1 MSLALIAE
9 ITALLYYGKPKPDP
23 SDLDRDAKKL
33 LEKLIEQLE
42 PKLKDVESINESWL
56 EERLHE
62 ILNDFLKEFRL
73 KIKKIKKLKKLKKL
87 SKTLKKSKNLHKEF
101 RLKTKEKKR
110 LKQISKLNQLPATN
124 LSERVVRV
132 REINDSRIDGETTFS
147 NFQIDD
153 LKKKYRAPSSRR
165 TIEETM
171 IRLPPIYR
179 PKMEILTALSE
190 SEFLITCAIYVGQ
203 LCGILYLWPPSA
215 TEIDD
220 FVSIFWELEDAVN
233 AAVEEA
239 EEEGDD
245 ARNLG
250 RMSRRRKRRFS
261 SDASSDGKGP
271 TTDKNPG
278 SKPFEKTA
286 QPSTP
291 PPKRLRQR
299 MSCL

>member
-9 ITALLYYGKPKPDP
+9 ITALLYYGKPKPDL
-23 SDLDRDAKKL
+23 SDLDRDAKQS

-42 PKLKDVESINESWL
+42 PKLKDLESMTESWL
-56 EERLHE
+56 EEQLHE

-73 KIKKIKKLKKLKKL
+73 KIKKTKKLRKL
-87 SKTLKKSKNLHKEF
+87 SKTLKKSKNLPKEF

-110 LKQISKLNQLPATN
+110 LKQIAKLNQLPATN
-124 LSERVVRV
+124 LSERVARV

-153 LKKKYRAPSSRR
+153 LKKKHRAPSSRR

-179 PKMEILTALSE
+179 PKMEILTTLSE
-190 SEFLITCAIYVGQ
+190 NEFLIACAIYVGQ
-203 LCGILYLWPPSA
+203 PCGIFYLWPPSA

-245 ARNLG
+245 AQNLG

-278 SKPFEKTA
+278 SKPFEKTV

>member
-23 SDLDRDAKKL
+23 SDLDQDAKKS

-42 PKLKDVESINESWL
+42 PKLKDLESMNESWL

-62 ILNDFLKEFRL
+62 ILNDFLKELRL
-73 KIKKIKKLKKLKKL
+73 KIKKIKKLKKL
-87 SKTLKKSKNLHKEF
+87 SKTLKKSKNLQKEF

-124 LSERVVRV
+124 LSERVARV
-132 REINDSRIDGETTFS
+132 REINDSRINGETTFS
-147 NFQIDD
+147 NFQIDG
-153 LKKKYRAPSSRR
+153 LKKKDPAPSSRQ
-165 TIEETM
+165 TIEET
-171 IRLPPIYR
+171 IIQLPRIYR
-179 PKMEILTALSE
+179 PNKGILKSLSE
-190 SEFLITCAIYVGQ
+190 SEFLVACAIYVGQ

-220 FVSIFWELEDAVN
+220 FVSIFWELEDAIN

-239 EEEGDD
+239 KEEGDD

-271 TTDKNPG
+271 TTDIKPG
-278 SKPFEKTA
+278 SKPFEKTV
-286 QPSTP
+286 QPTTP

-299 MSCL
+299 RLCL